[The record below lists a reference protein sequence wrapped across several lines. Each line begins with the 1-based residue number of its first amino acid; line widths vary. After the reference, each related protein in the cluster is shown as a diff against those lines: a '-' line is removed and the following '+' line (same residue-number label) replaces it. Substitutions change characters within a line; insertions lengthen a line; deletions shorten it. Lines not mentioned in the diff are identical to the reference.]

1 MPRPGGREN
10 PDYPVSFV
18 TGPQFALSDEHEAF
32 RVAVRRFAEKEIAP
46 HAAEA
51 DEKEA
56 YPQVSFDAYRD
67 SGFVRSIHPE
77 QYGGDGGDTL
87 TYALLVEELARVC
100 ASSSLFALI
109 SRLGITALLLHGSD
123 ELKARYVP
131 RIASGE
137 WQASYCLSEPNAG
150 SDVAAMST
158 RAVRDGDH
166 YVLTGRKAW
175 ITNAGVS
182 DLYTVF
188 AKTDPAAGH
197 RGISAFVVESG
208 FDGFSVG
215 KLEHK
220 LGVRGSPTGEI
231 LLDDVPVPVANLIG
245 EEGRGFH
252 YAMGALDRSRPIVG
266 AQAVGIAQGALE
278 VGGRYAGGRRQ
289 FDQPVA
295 DFQGVQFML
304 ADMATQLE
312 AARLLVYAACARID
326 AGAPGVARLSA
337 MAKLMASDTAMRIT
351 TDAVQLL
358 GGAGYTRDFPVER
371 MMRDAK
377 ITQIY
382 EGTNQVQRIVI
393 ARRLLEELGALAQ

>member
-1 MPRPGGREN
+1 MS
-10 PDYPVSFV
+10 D
-18 TGPQFALSDEHEAF
+18 FALSDEHEAF

-56 YPQVSFDAYRD
+56 YPQASFDAYRD
-67 SGFVRSIHPE
+67 SGFVRSIYPE
-77 QYGGDGGDTL
+77 EYGGDGGDTL
-87 TYALLVEELARVC
+87 TYALLVEEIARVC

-109 SRLGITALLLHGSD
+109 SRLGITALVAEGSD

-150 SDVAAMST
+150 SDVAAMTT

-166 YVLTGRKAW
+166 YVLNGRKAW

-208 FDGFSVG
+208 FPGFSVG

-231 LLDDVPVPVANLIG
+231 LLDDVPVPAGNLIG

-252 YAMGALDRSRPIVG
+252 YAMAALDRSRPIVG

-278 VGGRYAGGRRQ
+278 VAGRYAAERRQ

-295 DFQGVQFML
+295 DFQGIQFML

-312 AARLLVYAACARID
+312 AARLLVYAACARVD
-326 AGAPGVARLSA
+326 AGGQGIARASA

-393 ARRLLEELGALAQ
+393 ARRLLEELAAGT